1 MVAQTWIIEC
11 LKIGNL
17 SVKVIN
23 IITKAIENWQVELA
37 VGERT
42 LAEMKIQRKRLIWSH
57 KLE

>member
-1 MVAQTWIIEC
+1 MSE
-11 LKIGNL
+11 N
-17 SVKVIN
+17 VKTMSDEVIN
-23 IITKAIENWQVELA
+23 VLTKAIENWQVELA